1 MAMTVVAAKA
11 ETAAEI
17 LSAFC
22 ADLRWDQLDAEVQ
35 ARTRELLLDLIGV
48 AQVGARQASSPPAA
62 AVALA
67 LGGSG
72 GRASVFGQGQ
82 RTSAVWAALANG
94 TAAHAV
100 ELDDVT
106 TESSLHP
113 GVAVIPAA
121 LALAEELNA
130 TPSAL
135 LEAIVAGYEVTMR
148 VGNALNPASAYA
160 RGFHPTGV
168 AGVFG
173 ATMAAGRLL
182 ALNDEEHTQALGI
195 AGTMASGSLE
205 YLADGA
211 WTKRLN
217 PGWAGHAGITAA
229 HLARAGFSGP
239 TRVFEG
245 RLGVLHAY
253 SDAPLPESL
262 LADLG
267 QPLQVMR
274 VSIKPYACCRYNH
287 GLIDCILQLTRQ
299 HDVEPSDVE
308 RIRLGVLSGGAVL
321 VADPI
326 ERKRAPQ
333 SVVDAQFS
341 APYAAAAALVFG
353 TGGIDAYTL
362 ERLHDPTVRD
372 LMART
377 DCFRDPS
384 LDAPYPRQWPASA
397 EIHLRDGRVL
407 STRVEFATGEP
418 ENPVRREALIDKFVS
433 LTSDSLADP
442 LAAAEHILSIDSQ
455 PDLRAVGAIV
465 RGQRPSV

>member
-1 MAMTVVAAKA
+1 MTTIAAPPR
-11 ETAAEI
+11 TAAARLAE
-17 LSAFC
+17 FC
-22 ADLRWDQLDAEVQ
+22 SGLLWGEVGGDVQ
-35 ARTRELLLDLIGV
+35 ARTLQLLLDLIGV
-48 AQVGARQASSPPAA
+48 GLAGSRQASSPPAA
-62 AVALA
+62 QVALS
-67 LGGSG
+67 LGGGGKATIFGG
-72 GRASVFGQGQ
+72 GRKT
-82 RTSAVWAALANG
+82 TSAVWAALANG

-121 LALAEELNA
+121 LALAEELGA
-130 TPSAL
+130 SPAAL

-182 ALNDEEHTQALGI
+182 GLEVEVLTHALGI
-195 AGTMASGSLE
+195 AGTLAAGSLE

-229 HLARAGFSGP
+229 RLAQAGFTGP
-239 TRVFEG
+239 ASVFEG

-253 SDAPLPESL
+253 TDAPNPERL
-262 LADLG
+262 LGDLG
-267 QPLQVMR
+267 QMNALQVMR

-287 GLIDCILQLTRQ
+287 GLIDCVLQLAREHHIQ
-299 HDVEPSDVE
+299 PASVQ
-308 RIRLGVLSGGAVL
+308 RIRLGVLSGGALL

-326 ERKRAPQ
+326 EQKRSPQ
-333 SVVDAQFS
+333 SIVDAQFS
-341 APYAAAAALVFG
+341 APYAAAVALVYG
-353 TGGIDAYTL
+353 TGGIDAYTQAK
-362 ERLHDPTVRD
+362 LHDPTVRD

-377 DCFRDPS
+377 DCYRDPD
-384 LDAPYPRQWPASA
+384 LDAVYPRQWPSSA
-397 EIHLRDGRVL
+397 EIHLVDGQVV
-407 STRVEFATGEP
+407 STRVDFALGEP
-418 ENPVRREALIDKFVS
+418 ENPVSREALIEKFVS
-433 LTSDSLADP
+433 LAGESVTDP
-442 LAAAEHILSIDSQ
+442 LALADTILSLDKA
-455 PDLRAVGAIV
+455 PDLSALSAALAAI
-465 RGQRPSV
+465 

>member
-1 MAMTVVAAKA
+1 MTVIAAPVKSA
-11 ETAAEI
+11 AAE
-17 LSAFC
+17 LGAFC
-22 ADLRWDQLDAEVQ
+22 ADLRWDQLDDDVQ
-35 ARTRELLLDLIGV
+35 ARTRELLLDLVGV
-48 AQVGARQASSPPAA
+48 ALAGSRQPSSPPAA
-62 AVALA
+62 EVALA
-67 LGGSG
+67 LGGQG
-72 GRASVFGQGQ
+72 AASLIGADR
-82 RTSAVWAALANG
+82 RTSAVWAAMANG

-121 LALAEELNA
+121 VALAEELQA
-130 TPSAL
+130 SPQAL

-173 ATMAAGRLL
+173 ATMAAARLL
-182 ALNDEEHTQALGI
+182 DLDNKAVTHALGI
-195 AGTMASGSLE
+195 AGTLASGSLE

-239 TRVFEG
+239 ASVFEG

-253 SDAPLPESL
+253 SDAPFPERL

-267 QPLQVMR
+267 RPLQVMR

-287 GLIDCILQLTRQ
+287 GLIDCILQLAERYHVQ
-299 HDVEPSDVE
+299 PGDVA
-308 RIRLGVLSGGAVL
+308 RIRLGVLSGGALL

-326 ERKRAPQ
+326 DQKRAPQ
-333 SVVDAQFS
+333 SIVDAQFS

-353 TGGIDAYTL
+353 TGGIDAYTP
-362 ERLHDPTVRD
+362 ERLQDPTVRD

-377 DCFRDPS
+377 DCYRDPT
-384 LDAPYPRQWPASA
+384 LDAPYPSQWPASA
-397 EIHLRDGRVL
+397 EIHLRDGQVL
-407 STRVEFATGEP
+407 ATRVEFATGEP
-418 ENPVRREALIDKFVS
+418 ENPVQRDALVAKFVG
-433 LTSDSLADP
+433 LTADSLGDP
-442 LAAAEHILSIDSQ
+442 GAAAAHILNIDSQ
-455 PDLRAVGAIV
+455 PDLRGLGAIL
-465 RGQRPSV
+465 RGTR

>member
-1 MAMTVVAAKA
+1 V
-11 ETAAEI
+11 
-17 LSAFC
+17 
-22 ADLRWDQLDAEVQ
+22 
-35 ARTRELLLDLIGV
+35 IGT
-48 AQVGARQASSPPAA
+48 
-62 AVALA
+62 
-67 LGGSG
+67 
-72 GRASVFGQGQ
+72 GQ
-82 RTSAVWAALANG
+82 RTSAPWAALANG

-121 LALAEELNA
+121 VALAQELGA
-130 TPSAL
+130 APQRL
-135 LEAIVAGYEVTMR
+135 LEAIVLGYEVTMR

-173 ATMAAGRLL
+173 AAMAACHLL
-182 ALNDEEHTQALGI
+182 DLDVNQRAMALGI
-195 AGTMASGSLE
+195 AGTLASGSLE

-217 PGWAGHAGITAA
+217 AGWAGHAGITAA
-229 HLARAGFSGP
+229 FLARAGFVGP
-239 TRVFEG
+239 LSVFEG

-253 SDAPLPESL
+253 SDAALPDRL

-267 QPLQVMR
+267 DPLQVMR

-287 GLIDCILQLTRQ
+287 GLIDCMLQLRSQ
-299 HDVEPSDVE
+299 FSVADVA

-326 ERKRAPQ
+326 SQKRAPVG
-333 SVVDAQFS
+333 VVDAQFS

-353 TGGIDAYTL
+353 CGDIGVYAPDCLA
-362 ERLHDPTVRD
+362 DPEVRR
-372 LMART
+372 LMALT
-377 DCFRDPS
+377 DCYRDPS
-384 LDAPYPRQWPASA
+384 LDAEYPRRWPAA
-397 EIHLRDGRVL
+397 AQVELKDGRVL

-418 ENPVRREALIDKFVS
+418 ENPVSREALVAKFVS
-433 LTSDSLADP
+433 LAERPDAESLAARLLALDAAEDLSAIEAT
-442 LAAAEHILSIDSQ
+442 LAAQ
-455 PDLRAVGAIV
+455 PARSPAARLEEKGLV
-465 RGQRPSV
+465 